1 MTYCSQIVRS
11 FRVQVGV
18 VVFSTEAF
26 TPTGT
31 PKVRCYSRELSFAT
45 SENRAYLQSYIDGIQ
60 AKDGTNYTAAL
71 VKAFGLLAKSRG
83 LGPGRRG
90 ERAVVSETFADRKIF
105 NSRYTCEK
113 PKPDLCR

>member
-1 MTYCSQIVRS
+1 M
-11 FRVQVGV
+11 

-26 TPTGT
+26 TPPGT

-45 SENRAYLQSYIDGIQ
+45 SENRIYLQSYIDGVQ

-71 VKAFGLLAKSRG
+71 VKAFGLLAKSRD

-90 ERAVVSETFADRKIF
+90 ETVVASETFAHRKIF
-105 NSRYTCEK
+105 SSRYTCEK
-113 PKPDLCR
+113 PKPDLYR